1 MAYKHADL
9 PSRSD
14 PNYMKLYRE
23 KRKQTGLDKEY
34 NKNYYKKR
42 IEENPNYNREKYD
55 KEKSAVYR
63 ENNREYFREKNWARR
78 GIDGITYEKYLFDL
92 KEQKGR
98 CMICHGEMN
107 KPHVDHD
114 HNTGKYRGLLC
125 TSCNTGLGIYEKM
138 KDKFEH
144 YLSKDLTKDQ

>member
-1 MAYKHADL
+1 MSYKHTDL

-23 KRKQTGLDKEY
+23 KRKQSGLDKEY
-34 NKNYYKKR
+34 NKTYYKKKM
-42 IEENPNYNREKYD
+42 EENPDYNREKYD
-55 KEKSAVYR
+55 KEKAAIYR
-63 ENNREYFREKNWARR
+63 ENNREYFREQNWNRR
-78 GIDGITYEKYLFDL
+78 GISGITHEKYLSDL

-98 CMICHGEMN
+98 CMICESEMN

-138 KDKFEH
+138 KDKFEV
-144 YLSKDLTKDQ
+144 YLNQTLTNE